1 MYKILESRN
10 FGLKIYNR
18 FPLKYREEDINQKF
32 ALKRYLQV
40 IGEGGFKYAIEDVN
54 GLLKLIDPDNV
65 DEKVLEILF
74 LHYGLEIFNGI
85 PKDYLRYLLP
95 KLGELYSMKGS
106 IKAVENVC
114 AFISGIKTTTTVENE
129 KDNSTVIV
137 RLEMDTN
144 LGEYVPNVNQL
155 NRILRKFIPFYC
167 DLSTIYSYV
176 FYENAVILGIEKT
189 LFNVKEK
196 KAETTVIKS
205 NKDNDILSDSFL
217 TIYDESNRLKGVIDI
232 IGKNKIG
239 YIPIY
244 EEGFI
249 NKNNENTF
257 EKRKIIFNE
266 KEENR
271 LSSNEGISEKF
282 IFIYEEKNGLR
293 KKTLSNIYSETL
305 NKEDKLI
312 NSSFI
317 LNERIEGE
325 DIDELVLERIFISDK
340 SSLTG
345 MDYIIEGNIQ
355 YIEKEDIPFRNKE
368 EELKEKVFKEYQE
381 DINMEAKE
389 QGDNYKGFILN
400 LRTNKLN
407 EMQLGIPNSF
417 DKVYYKNGDV
427 SYVYN

>member
-1 MYKILESRN
+1 MYKILESKN

-40 IGEGGFKYAIEDVN
+40 MGEGGFKYAIEDVN

-189 LFNVKEK
+189 LFNIKEK
-196 KAETTVIKS
+196 KVETTVIKS

-217 TIYDESNRLKGVIDI
+217 TIYGESNRLKGVIDI

-249 NKNNENTF
+249 NKDNENTF
-257 EKRKIIFNE
+257 EKRRIIFNE

-325 DIDELVLERIFISDK
+325 DIDEIVLERIFISDK
-340 SSLTG
+340 SNLTG
-345 MDYIIEGNIQ
+345 TDYIIEGKIQ

-381 DINMEAKE
+381 NTNMEAKE

-400 LRTNKLN
+400 LRPNKLN
-407 EMQLGIPNSF
+407 EMKLGIPNSF
-417 DKVYYKNGDV
+417 DKVYYKNGEV